1 MNEYFS
7 LIKNLCTKTRV
18 ILLQTPVF
26 RVHTNV
32 ETLVPSRPF
41 SAKIGMIKD
50 SSLNLW
56 LNFYEY
62 LLLKKKEISNIW
74 VISETFISY
83 IQYLNFGNINII
95 ITFRY
100 ECNPFININ
109 TNSECNDQQIQPER
123 CLRSTCQCIHKTMSW
138 IKEVYWAKCKIE

>member
-1 MNEYFS
+1 MQRESLIIQLITSEVLFNACSVFINMNEYFS

-83 IQYLNFGNINII
+83 IQYLKFGNIHQHNN
-95 ITFRY
+95 Y
-100 ECNPFININ
+100 
-109 TNSECNDQQIQPER
+109 
-123 CLRSTCQCIHKTMSW
+123 L
-138 IKEVYWAKCKIE
+138 